1 MITDGK
7 EEKVPALVSYHLVS
21 KEGGLSLFFSAC
33 PERQHRK
40 RLFLKSKGVSSQTWK
55 KQTV

>member
-7 EEKVPALVSYHLVS
+7 EKVPALVSYHLVS
-21 KEGGLSLFFSAC
+21 KEGGVSLFFSAC

-55 KQTV
+55 KQ